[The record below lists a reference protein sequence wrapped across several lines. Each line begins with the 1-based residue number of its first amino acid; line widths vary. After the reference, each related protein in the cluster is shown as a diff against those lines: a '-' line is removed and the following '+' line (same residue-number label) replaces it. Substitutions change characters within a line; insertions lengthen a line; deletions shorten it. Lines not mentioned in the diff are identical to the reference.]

1 MVVPVGLDGL
11 IAEAREARRLPE
23 RVMGLEHSL
32 RAAALLDEALAGSL
46 PPMVDLSSYLTRVA
60 SLAQMAMPAFGTV
73 MSAVAVRRVP
83 SGWSRALAVA
93 LVDILRFV
101 AAGLSAGDRTVIQ
114 LVVAR
119 EMEGIVVGVA
129 CLCPFSPLAPARAT
143 QGLMRAAAVIAM
155 LGGEFQRGIEPQRMV
170 FGATL
175 PFPTRPGRRRRARS
189 G

>member
-1 MVVPVGLDGL
+1 MRNYFNQGPERVVVPVGLDGL

-23 RVMGLEHSL
+23 QVMGLEHSL
-32 RAAALLDEALAGSL
+32 RAAVLQDEALAGSL
-46 PPMVDLSSYLTRVA
+46 PSMVDLSSYLTRVA

-83 SGWSRALAVA
+83 SGWCRALAVA

-119 EMEGIVVGVA
+119 EIEGIVRRVPGSV
-129 CLCPFSPLAPARAT
+129 LPARPRTGDA
-143 QGLMRAAAVIAM
+143 GAYARGGGYCD
-155 LGGEFQRGIEPQRMV
+155 LG
-170 FGATL
+170 
-175 PFPTRPGRRRRARS
+175 
-189 G
+189 